1 MVTPRHNALP
11 ANMKCPHCLESFHI
25 PTQDRN
31 PRLVS
36 PSPSKSGHWW
46 YARTGCPTCEEI
58 IIWLVLSEGVSRHS
72 ALGDTPN
79 GTRQFTMVHP
89 KASGRPP
96 VPVDV
101 PAEFAEDYA
110 EACLVIGD
118 SPKASAALSRRCLQ
132 HILREKA
139 GVQNPNDLAKAID
152 EVVNNPS
159 IPSDISASLDAVRH
173 IGNFS
178 AHPNKSSITGEIVPV
193 EEGEAEWCLEVIEI
207 LFDYYFVRPADI
219 KRRTQA
225 LNQKLSDTGK
235 PQMPVT

>member
-1 MVTPRHNALP
+1 MVTPLPNALP

-25 PTQDRN
+25 PSHDRH
-31 PRLVS
+31 PLGVS
-36 PSPSKSGHWW
+36 SSKSGHWW
-46 YARTGCPTCEEI
+46 YAHTTCPTCEEI
-58 IIWLVLSEGVSRHS
+58 IIWLALSEGVSRVPR
-72 ALGDTPN
+72 GEFPN
-79 GTRQFTMVHP
+79 GACQFTMVHP

-96 VPVDV
+96 VPVEV

-139 GVQNPNDLAKAID
+139 GVNNPNDLAKAID
-152 EVVNNPS
+152 EVVNDPS

-178 AHPNKSSITGEIVPV
+178 AHPNKSSRTGEIVPV

-219 KRRTQA
+219 RRRTLA